1 MSEIVMIEG
10 KHLHEHPD
18 NPRKK
23 LGDLQELTQSIKRN
37 GILQNLTV
45 VPMEEPGEYRVIIG
59 HRRLAAG
66 RIAQVKEYP
75 CVISDMDERQQ
86 FATMLEENMQR
97 NDLTIPEQAY
107 GFQMMFD
114 WGDKP
119 KDIAEKT
126 GFSEQTIKHRLEIAK
141 LDEKI
146 LKAAVDNEDWQ
157 LTVKDLIQLEKI
169 KDIKTRENVLKESNS
184 RGMLFARITNAVGKE
199 KEAANLEKIKPL
211 LEEAGIKEAPSNVYT
226 WSSGYTDVFR
236 KDFTEKISVKEIE
249 ERLKQLKKSRTHF
262 YKFNYGTFYILEKE
276 QKTAANKEKSPEE
289 IAREERDKR
298 SAELKTIC
306 KDMKNEVEQFIFST
320 HERIYTGDFHNA
332 ERIFKFLVA
341 SKEYMTMADALTFYS
356 EGKERKYYSL
366 SEEEFQKAFDL
377 YNSEPLEIRLLILV
391 DRCILQELGSTVLY
405 DGKYD
410 TYHAGKWEALYDL
423 LNECYGFEWSDP
435 EYMLVMDGTH
445 ELYEKKEEERS

>member
-45 VPMEEPGEYRVIIG
+45 VPMDEPGEYRVIIG

-66 RIAQVKEYP
+66 RIAQIKEYP

-141 LDEKI
+141 LDKNV
-146 LKAAVDNEDWQ
+146 LKEAVENEDWQ

-169 KDIKTRENVLKESNS
+169 KDIKTRERVLKECNS
-184 RGMLFARITNAVGKE
+184 RGMLSARISNAVDRE
-199 KEAANLEKIKPL
+199 TEAANLEKIKPL

-249 ERLKQLKKSRTHF
+249 ERLKQLKKNRTYF
-262 YKFNYGTFYILEKE
+262 YKFNYGTFSILEKE
-276 QKTAANKEKSPEE
+276 EKTATKGEKSPEE
-289 IAREERDKR
+289 IEREEQKKR
-298 SAELKTIC
+298 INEISQIC
-306 KDMKNEVEQFIFST
+306 KEMKKEIEQFIRQT
-320 HERIYTGDFHNA
+320 YERVYTGDFHNA
-332 ERIFKFLVA
+332 ERMFLFLVE
-341 SKEYMTMADALTFYS
+341 SKEFVTMADALTFYN
-356 EGKERKYYSL
+356 KEKGNKYYNL
-366 SEEEFQKAFDL
+366 TDEEFKSALAQ
-377 YNSEPLEIRLLILV
+377 YIVEPLEIRLLILI
-391 DRCILQELGSTVLY
+391 DRDIVQGLNSPAAWNGVF
-405 DGKYD
+405 D
-410 TYHAGKWEALYDL
+410 TRAANKWEAIYDL

-435 EYMLVMDGTH
+435 EYQLIIDGTH
-445 ELYEKKEEERS
+445 ELYGKEDEE